1 MLFWIVLALTIMVSI
16 AIIVMKVN
24 NFDFYYDF
32 ITLVMEAILTV
43 LIIVSIIM
51 GTTLLCVRTTDDA
64 YTSAMEQRYKSLT
77 YQLENDMYNND
88 NEYGKKE
95 LYDHIQSWNEDLA
108 SGREMQDNF
117 WIGIFYHHVYDRFEF
132 IELPVRQGH
141 E

>member
-77 YQLENDMYNND
+77 
-88 NEYGKKE
+88 
-95 LYDHIQSWNEDLA
+95 
-108 SGREMQDNF
+108 
-117 WIGIFYHHVYDRFEF
+117 
-132 IELPVRQGH
+132 
-141 E
+141 